1 MRDKFRCFNHVIII
15 YGIYNLPKMADDE
28 KEQRPDDVEE
38 DADGEEEEEEE
49 EEGTFSKVGSM
60 FGGGGDGSEAKEQAS
75 NIAGG
80 VAKANPK
87 SLFDLEALKEFGLSV
102 LTLFIETVIISVI
115 CVNIMFFAAPESIKN
130 NNLNLNK
137 LFPTDRH
144 EWPYCYT
151 NEYTTCDADCDDK
164 FGGIADDPK
173 IETAKKIYLK
183 AAILL
188 DTYVFKWFCLT
199 KEDLDMVNDSVD
211 EGVTKV
217 NLLNWAFIKARFKQW
232 INNAFIFSFSSDR
245 AMLSYIFEQIT
256 RISNA
261 IPVELYDAVSP
272 LIIILIPF
280 VFLLIVGFMLMGGPF
295 FTTVIGMILNPT
307 DHRKEFIGGS
317 LWSIFTGF
325 GLGIFPVVSYFVQLV
340 QFIGTLF
347 IYPLLHWEQYRELYA
362 RYVPIIF
369 FFFNLTLMYY
379 AFEYL
384 DINVA
389 AIVILMLLVLYL
401 THYWQGIMDFINSI
415 KNWSG

>member
-1 MRDKFRCFNHVIII
+1 
-15 YGIYNLPKMADDE
+15 MADDE
-28 KEQRPDDVEE
+28 ETNVDDGGGGGEN
-38 DADGEEEEEEE
+38 EEESS
-49 EEGTFSKVGSM
+49 TFSKVGGM
-60 FGGGGDGSEAKEQAS
+60 FGSDKEKDADTKEEATPKKEK
-75 NIAGG
+75 
-80 VAKANPK
+80 VKPK
-87 SLFDLEALKEFGLSV
+87 SLFDLAALKEFGLSV

-115 CVNIMFFAAPESIKN
+115 CVNIMFFSAPESIKK

-151 NEYTTCDADCDDK
+151 NEYTSCDADCDDK

-173 IETAKKIYLK
+173 IETSKKIYLK

-199 KEDLDMVNDSVD
+199 KDDIDMVNDSVE

-217 NLLNWAFIKARFKQW
+217 NLLNWDFIKARFKQW

-245 AMLSYIFEQIT
+245 AMLSYIFQQIT

-261 IPVELYDAVSP
+261 IPAELYDALAP
-272 LIIILIPF
+272 LLIILMPF

-295 FTTVIGMILNPT
+295 FTTVIGMVVNQT
-307 DHRKEFIGGS
+307 DNRKEFIGGS
-317 LWSIFTGF
+317 LWSLFTGF
-325 GLGIFPVVSYFVQLV
+325 GLGIIPMVSYFVQV
-340 QFIGTLF
+340 IQFIGTFF
-347 IYPLLHWEQYRELYA
+347 IYPLLHWDQYRELYA

-401 THYWQGIMDFINSI
+401 THYWQGIMEFFNSL
-415 KNWSG
+415 KNWGP

>member
-1 MRDKFRCFNHVIII
+1 MVYIT
-15 YGIYNLPKMADDE
+15 YQKMADDE
-28 KEQRPDDVEE
+28 EEQRPDDVEDDNE
-38 DADGEEEEEEE
+38 ADDG
-49 EEGTFSKVGSM
+49 EEGTFSKLGGM
-60 FGGGGDGSEAKEQAS
+60 IGGGGGDGDGDKKKDE
-75 NIAGG
+75 GTT
-80 VAKANPK
+80 AKAKPK
-87 SLFDLEALKEFGLSV
+87 SIFDLEALKEFGLSV

-151 NEYTTCDADCDDK
+151 SEYTSCGADCDDK

-173 IETAKKIYLK
+173 IETPKKIYLK

-199 KEDLDMVNDSVD
+199 EEDLDLVNDSVE

-261 IPVELYDAVSP
+261 IPVELQDAISP

-325 GLGIFPVVSYFVQLV
+325 GLGIIPVISYFVQLI

-347 IYPLLHWEQYRELYA
+347 IYPLLHWDQYRELYA

>member
-1 MRDKFRCFNHVIII
+1 MVYITYH
-15 YGIYNLPKMADDE
+15 KMADDE
-28 KEQRPDDVEE
+28 EERPDDVEE
-38 DADGEEEEEEE
+38 VDGEEEE
-49 EEGTFSKVGSM
+49 EEGTFSKVGGM
-60 FGGGGDGSEAKEQAS
+60 FGGDKANDDDASKKKEDANAKNQT
-75 NIAGG
+75 
-80 VAKANPK
+80 AKAKPK

-115 CVNIMFFAAPESIKN
+115 CVNIMFFAAPESIKDN
-130 NNLNLNK
+130 RINLNK

-151 NEYTTCDADCDDK
+151 NEYTKCDADCDDK

-199 KEDLDMVNDSVD
+199 KEDVDMINESVE

-217 NLLNWAFIKARFKQW
+217 NLLNWKFIKARFKQW
-232 INNAFIFSFSSDR
+232 INNSFIFSFSSDR

-272 LIIILIPF
+272 LLIIFIPF
-280 VFLLIVGFMLMGGPF
+280 VFILLVGFMLVGGPF
-295 FTTVIGMILNPT
+295 FTTVIGMIVNQT
-307 DHRKEFIGGS
+307 DNRNEFIGGI
-317 LWSIFTGF
+317 LWSLLTGF
-325 GLGIFPVVSYFVQLV
+325 GLGIFPVISYFVQLI
-340 QFIGTLF
+340 QFIGTL
-347 IYPLLHWEQYRELYA
+347 IVYPLLHWDQYRELYA

-369 FFFNLTLMYY
+369 FFFNLTLMFY

-389 AIVILMLLVLYL
+389 AIVILMLLMLYL

-415 KNWSG
+415 KNWGG